1 MSLNFTN
8 LEATINAKLNSLTAT
23 VTAASAAGGTVT
35 YTANNAFAVG
45 QTITITGLST
55 AAFNLQGVTVATK
68 SPTQFTVTNAAT
80 GTAVTGASGVATII
94 VDSKELL
101 IQMKA
106 LEAATQNLSLG
117 KVVAE
122 GLYQQGLIQTTANSA
137 LSTYNETTATAT
149 AQINALIAQLGGVNT
164 QAIIDLVTTKL
175 AEINSATTTAINNIS
190 SAASTAQ
197 TTAVNAVSAQQT
209 TSVNAVTSA
218 QTTATNAITSAQS
231 TAVSAVS
238 TAGTNATNS
247 ATSAI
252 TTAKDAAIV
261 EINTALTGTG
271 AAQISVSLNDL
282 DGRLDLLEANSPQAL
297 IYALTD

>member
-23 VTAASAAGGTVT
+23 VTAASATGGVVT

-45 QTITITGLST
+45 QTVTITGLST
-55 AAFNLQGVTVATK
+55 AAFNLQGVAIATK
-68 SPTQFTVTNAAT
+68 SPTQFTVTSAAT

-106 LEAATQNLSLG
+106 LESATQNLSLG
-117 KVVAE
+117 KVIAE

-137 LSTYNETTATAT
+137 LSTYNQTVTTATA
-149 AQINALIAQLGGVNT
+149 QLNALLAQLGGINT
-164 QAIIDLVTTKL
+164 QAIIDLVTQKL
-175 AEINSATTTAINNIS
+175 AEINAATTTAINNIN

-197 TTAVNAVSAQQT
+197 TNAVNAVTAQQT
-209 TSVNAVTSA
+209 TSVNAVSAQQATSITAVQNAATSA
-218 QTTATNAITSAQS
+218 TTTATT
-231 TAVSAVS
+231 
-238 TAGTNATNS
+238 
-247 ATSAI
+247 AI
-252 TTAKDAAIV
+252 TTAKDAAIL
-261 EINTALTGTG
+261 EINTTLTGTG
-271 AAQISVSLNDL
+271 LATISASLNDL
-282 DGRLDLLEANSPQAL
+282 DGRLDILEANSPQAL

>member
-55 AAFNLQGVTVATK
+55 AAFNLQGVAVATK

-117 KVVAE
+117 KVIAE

-137 LSTYNETTATAT
+137 LSTYNSNVTTATT
-149 AQINALIAQLGGVNT
+149 QLNALLAQLGGINT
-164 QAIIDLVTTKL
+164 QAIIDLVTQKL
-175 AEINSATTTAINNIS
+175 AEINAATTTAINNIN

-197 TTAVNAVSAQQT
+197 TNAVNAVTAQQT
-209 TSVNAVTSA
+209 TSVNAVSAQQATSITAVQNAATSA
-218 QTTATNAITSAQS
+218 TTTATTAIT
-231 TAVSAVS
+231 
-238 TAGTNATNS
+238 NAKN
-247 ATSAI
+247 
-252 TTAKDAAIV
+252 AAIV
-261 EINTALTGTG
+261 EINTTLTGTG
-271 AAQISVSLNDL
+271 LATISASLNDL
-282 DGRLDLLEANSPQAL
+282 DGRLDILEANSPQAL

>member
-23 VTAASAAGGTVT
+23 VTAASATGGVVT

-45 QTITITGLST
+45 QTVTITGLST
-55 AAFNLQGVTVATK
+55 TAFNLQGVAVATAT
-68 SPTQFTVTNAAT
+68 PTQFTVTNAAT

-106 LEAATQNLSLG
+106 LESATQNLSLG
-117 KVVAE
+117 KVIAE

-137 LSTYNETTATAT
+137 LSTYNQTVTTATA
-149 AQINALIAQLGGVNT
+149 QLNALLAQLGGINT
-164 QAIIDLVTTKL
+164 QAIIDLVTQKL
-175 AEINSATTTAINNIS
+175 AEINAATTTAINNIN

-197 TTAVNAVSAQQT
+197 TNAVNAVTAQQT
-209 TSVNAVTSA
+209 TSVNAVSAQQATSITAVQNAATSA
-218 QTTATNAITSAQS
+218 TTTATT
-231 TAVSAVS
+231 
-238 TAGTNATNS
+238 
-247 ATSAI
+247 AI
-252 TTAKDAAIV
+252 TTAKDAAIL
-261 EINTALTGTG
+261 EINTTLTGTG
-271 AAQISVSLNDL
+271 LATISASLNDL
-282 DGRLDLLEANSPQAL
+282 DGRLDILEANSPQAL

>member
-23 VTAASAAGGTVT
+23 VTAASAAGGVVT

-137 LSTYNETTATAT
+137 LSTYNSNVATAT
-149 AQINALIAQLGGVNT
+149 TQLNALLEQLGGINT
-164 QAIIDLVTTKL
+164 QAIIDLVTQKL
-175 AEINSATTTAINNIS
+175 AEINSATTTAINNINT
-190 SAASTAQ
+190 AASTAQ
-197 TTAVNAVSAQQT
+197 TDAVNAVSAQQT
-209 TSVNAVTSA
+209 TSVNAVSAQQATSITAVQNAATSA
-218 QTTATNAITSAQS
+218 TTTATT
-231 TAVSAVS
+231 
-238 TAGTNATNS
+238 
-247 ATSAI
+247 AI

-261 EINTALTGTG
+261 EINTTLTGTG
-271 AAQISVSLNDL
+271 LSTISASLNDL
-282 DGRLDLLEANSPQAL
+282 DGRLDILEANSPQAL